1 MKLVLPVES
10 KSLDAPVCPYFGRTP
25 FYVLFDTDSGEHEF
39 LDNDAVTSQG
49 GAGVRASQALVNSG
63 AEVLITYR
71 CGENAARVLGAAGI
85 KMYRAKDGAA
95 NDNIAAF
102 RDGLLPLL
110 DEVQPGY
117 HKHGGI
123 K

>member
-71 CGENAARVLGAAGI
+71 CGENAAQVLNAAGV
-85 KMYRAKDGAA
+85 KMYKAQDGSV

-102 RDGLLPLL
+102 KDGKLSLLT
-110 DEVQPGY
+110 ETHPGF
-117 HKHGGI
+117 HNHGGG